1 MVTWKLFFFV
11 ILFNSLKWKIPHI
24 KKQLS
29 CEFSWVSSM
38 QTSKKKKKDPKD
50 GRRSSMHHC
59 HFLFH
64 KKMSCF
70 QWVDIVLK
78 WKHLASR
85 WHWMLPMIL
94 KPSIMEWGANLK
106 FNRILVFFWVHLLL
120 HNTLEKIPKC
130 ICMLILWEWEG
141 SFIKFIG
148 FKSLPQVK
156 SRHTNSPI
164 TCIIIYTCL
173 DVMKKGRLTYWCA
186 SSANYTHTSHT
197 INVV

>member
-29 CEFSWVSSM
+29 CEFPWVSSM

-70 QWVDIVLK
+70 QWVDIVLR

-120 HNTLEKIPKC
+120 HNTLEKIP
-130 ICMLILWEWEG
+130 IM
-141 SFIKFIG
+141 
-148 FKSLPQVK
+148 
-156 SRHTNSPI
+156 
-164 TCIIIYTCL
+164 CIIIYTCL
-173 DVMKKGRLTYWCA
+173 DVKKKGWLTYWCA
-186 SSANYTHTSHT
+186 SWANYTRTTHT
-197 INVV
+197 INVA